1 VLKPPQSRRWRVVRE
16 IPVLREAFGLRRVY
30 RRFVFAFQTAA
41 FQTGLAHRVRL
52 KFLMRLWTL
61 HPKYLDAR
69 GLVALWREAL
79 LAQKVLR
86 GATRGYKHHP
96 QLHRFSRLPNPTA
109 ALASYLATVHE
120 EAVRRGY
127 KFDASKIGAR
137 RIRGKLKETR
147 GQLLYEWR
155 HLKRKLKQRDPKWL
169 RDLVSVK
176 ISAPHPLF
184 RIVPGKVRDWEK
196 RR

>member
-1 VLKPPQSRRWRVVRE
+1 
-16 IPVLREAFGLRRVY
+16 
-30 RRFVFAFQTAA
+30 
-41 FQTGLAHRVRL
+41 
-52 KFLMRLWTL
+52 MRLWTL

-96 QLHRFSRLPNPTA
+96 QLRRFSRLANPPAT
-109 ALASYLATVHE
+109 LAGYLAAVHA

-127 KFDASKIGAR
+127 AFDASKIGAR
-137 RIRGKLKETR
+137 RARGKLKETR

-155 HLKRKLKQRDPKWL
+155 HLRRKLKQRDPKRH
-169 RDLVSVK
+169 RDTA
-176 ISAPHPLF
+176 ITRIPAPHPLF
-184 RIVPGKVRDWEK
+184 KIVPGMVRDWEK
-196 RR
+196 VR